1 MPKGVYRI
9 ERRYQLISTIDVI
22 IIFGYILAL
31 LVMGWFLGKD
41 NKDQEDYFLAGRSMP
56 WLPISLSVA
65 ATMISANGFI
75 GAPGWAY
82 TSGVSPYMVNIG
94 VPLAVF
100 FVMWLTMP
108 VFYQLKLT
116 SIYEYVEKRL
126 GISSRMLTVFGFFA
140 NSIIQV
146 SSMVFVP
153 ALIIQY
159 FTGWS
164 LAVVVPIVV
173 LSAIVYTLLG
183 GIKAVI
189 WTDALQ
195 MCVMWL
201 GLFATI
207 FIILDKTGMGF
218 FETLGQAKEAGKL
231 AALDFSF
238 DISRTNAFWATLIGG
253 TVMWIRYF
261 GFDQGQVQRIFTA
274 KSMKG
279 VKKSFLTSAIVMNV
293 MYFLFMIVGVMLAV
307 FYGGKEFEAANSVMI
322 DFISNHLP
330 VGLVGLIVAGVF
342 AAAMSSVDSLLNSM
356 STVYVKDIHE
366 RFFSKTGEQASL
378 RMSMMISAVWG
389 MIIIIVTLMAFSG
402 TTKSILDVVGSYIS
416 YISGPMCGA
425 FFLALFTY
433 KANDKGVTGGVILGF
448 FMTFMFG
455 KYSGASWIW
464 KPAVG
469 MVSTFAFGYIIS
481 LITSSKRT
489 IDEIKEFTIL
499 GMREKMIKE
508 NNTVEDGVTIL
519 PMKMDIYTWS
529 LLGFF
534 FVQYIILALIA

>member
-1 MPKGVYRI
+1 M
-9 ERRYQLISTIDVI
+9 ISTIDVI
-22 IIFGYILAL
+22 IIFTYIFAL
-31 LVMGWFLGKD
+31 LVLGWFLGKD

-82 TSGVSPYMVNIG
+82 GSGISPYMVNIG

-126 GISSRMLTVFGFFA
+126 GISSRMLTVIGFIA
-140 NSIIQV
+140 NSVIQI

-153 ALIIQY
+153 ALIIQH

-164 LAVVVPIVV
+164 LTIVVPIVV
-173 LSAIVYTLLG
+173 VSAILYTLLG

-195 MCVMWL
+195 MLVMWL
-201 GLFATI
+201 GLIATI
-207 FIILDKTGMGF
+207 VIILNKTGLGF
-218 FETLGQAKEAGKL
+218 FETIGQAKEMGKL
-231 AALDFSF
+231 TALDFSF

-253 TVMWIRYF
+253 TIMWIRYF
-261 GFDQGQVQRIFTA
+261 GFDQGQVQRIFTS
-274 KSMKG
+274 KSMRG
-279 VKKSFLTSAIVMNV
+279 IKKSFVMSAFVMNI
-293 MYFLFMIVGVMLAV
+293 MYFLFMIVGIMLAV
-307 FYGGKEFEAANSVMI
+307 FYNGKVFDSANGVMI

-366 RFFSKTGEQASL
+366 RFFIKKGQQASL
-378 RMSMMISAVWG
+378 KLSMTISAIWG
-389 MIIIIVTLMAFSG
+389 LVIVVVTLMAFSG

-433 KANDKGVTGGVILGF
+433 KANDKGVTIGIVAGFVITYL
-448 FMTFMFG
+448 FG
-455 KYSGASWIW
+455 TYAGASWIW

-469 MVSTFAFGYIIS
+469 MIATFGVGYLMS
-481 LITSSKRT
+481 LFVPASKK
-489 IDEIKEFTIL
+489 IEDIKAYTVM
-499 GMREKMIKE
+499 GMKEKMIKNKE
-508 NNTVEDGVTIL
+508 TYEDGVTLL
-519 PMKMDIYTWS
+519 PMHMDKYSWTV
-529 LLGFF
+529 LGFF
-534 FVQYIILALIA
+534 VVQYAVLYLISL

>member
-1 MPKGVYRI
+1 M
-9 ERRYQLISTIDVI
+9 ISTIDII

-31 LVMGWFLGKD
+31 LFMGWFLGKD
-41 NKDQEDYFLAGRSMP
+41 NEDQEDYFLAGRSMP

-82 TSGVSPYMVNIG
+82 TSGISPYMVNIG

-126 GISSRMLTVFGFFA
+126 GVSSRLLTVIGFFA
-140 NSIIQV
+140 NSIIQI

-153 ALIIQY
+153 ALIIQH

-195 MCVMWL
+195 MCVMWI
-201 GLFATI
+201 GLLATI
-207 FIILDKTGMGF
+207 FIILNKTGLGF
-218 FETLGQAKEAGKL
+218 FETMAEAQELGKL
-231 AALDFSF
+231 TALDFSL

-253 TVMWIRYF
+253 TIMWIRYF

-274 KSMKG
+274 KSMAG

-293 MYFLFMIVGVMLAV
+293 MYFLFMIVGVMLMV
-307 FYGGKEFEAANSVMI
+307 FYSGKTFESANGVMI
-322 DFISNHLP
+322 DFISHHMP
-330 VGLVGLIVAGVF
+330 VGLIGLTVAGVF

-366 RFFSKTGEQASL
+366 RFFSKTNEQASL
-378 RMSMMISAVWG
+378 RMSMMISAAWG
-389 MIIIIVTLMAFSG
+389 FVIILVTLMAFSG

-433 KANDKGVTGGVILGF
+433 RANDKGVTLGVVIGF
-448 FMTFMFG
+448 IITYLFG
-455 KYSGASWIW
+455 NYAGASWIW

-469 MVSTFAFGYIIS
+469 MISTFGVGYLASMI
-481 LITSSKRT
+481 LTSKRKLE
-489 IDEIKEFTIL
+489 DIKTYTVL
-499 GMREKMIKE
+499 GMIEKLKAE
-508 NNTVEDGVTIL
+508 NHTMEDGVTLL
-519 PMKMDIYTWS
+519 PMKMDKYTWS

-534 FVQYIILALIA
+534 LIQYVILFIIGK

>member
-1 MPKGVYRI
+1 M
-9 ERRYQLISTIDVI
+9 ISTIDIVI
-22 IIFGYILAL
+22 IFSYIFAL
-31 LVMGWFLGKD
+31 LVVGWYLGKD
-41 NKDQEDYFLAGRSMP
+41 NKNQDDYFLAGRSMP

-82 TSGVSPYMVNIG
+82 SSGVSPYMVNIG

-126 GISSRMLTVFGFFA
+126 GISSRMLTVLGFIV
-140 NSIIQV
+140 NSVIQI

-153 ALIIQY
+153 ALIIQH

-164 LAVVVPIVV
+164 LALVVPIVV
-173 LSAIVYTLLG
+173 VSAIIYTLLG

-195 MCVMWL
+195 MLVMWL
-201 GLFATI
+201 GLIATI
-207 FIILDKTGMGF
+207 IIILNKTGMGF
-218 FETLGQAKEAGKL
+218 FETIGQAKEMGKL
-231 AALDFSF
+231 TALDFSL

-253 TVMWIRYF
+253 TIMWIRYF

-274 KSMKG
+274 KSMRG
-279 VKKSFLTSAIVMNV
+279 VKNSFVTSAFIMNI
-293 MYFLFMIVGVMLAV
+293 MYFLFMIVGIMLAV
-307 FYGGKEFEAANSVMI
+307 FYNERVFDSANGVMI

-366 RFFSKTGEQASL
+366 RFFLKKGEQASL
-378 RMSMMISAVWG
+378 KLSMIISALWG
-389 MIIIIVTLMAFSG
+389 FVIIGVTLMAFSG

-433 KANDKGVTGGVILGF
+433 KANDKGVTVGIIIGF
-448 FMTFMFG
+448 IITYIFG
-455 KYSGASWIW
+455 NYSGASWIW

-469 MVSTFAFGYIIS
+469 MIATFVVGYGFS
-481 LITSSKRT
+481 LILPSKKT
-489 IDEIKEFTIL
+489 IEEVKEFTVI
-499 GMREKMIKE
+499 GMKKKMIA
-508 NNTVEDGVTIL
+508 NNELTEDGVTLL
-519 PMKMDIYTWS
+519 PMHMDKYAWTV
-529 LLGFF
+529 LGFF
-534 FVQYIILALIA
+534 FVQYAVLYLIAL